1 MRKSFHFLLSQASE
15 EKLKLAQE
23 ELAGNQTYQTG
34 LEAQIKELQVGRS
47 SLEQALEKLNQKLQQ
62 QEQTL
67 KDSEKQQVSVLH
79 SNIQKHNYCFYKLW
93 TWA

>member
-1 MRKSFHFLLSQASE
+1 MWKSFHFLLLQASE

-34 LEAQIKELQVGRS
+34 LEAQIKELQMGRS

-67 KDSEKQQVSVLH
+67 NDSEKQQVSVT
-79 SNIQKHNYCFYKLW
+79 Q
-93 TWA
+93 